1 MTGESDMNNLTFEQM
16 VNTLQQQTC
25 KLKKIVVDDV
35 SLDDKRLSI
44 YGSSIYMYIAMITDI
59 LNVYVDELQKETV
72 GCGDRVKMVDAA
84 TVTAVCLLLL
94 NIKQKMD
101 FDIKPFEELP
111 LNLSEFK
118 AIVEYMLD
126 SIDCCIGRKARQ
138 EQNLKYSKPTVI
150 H

>member
-1 MTGESDMNNLTFEQM
+1 MKNTTFEQL

-35 SLDDKRLSI
+35 SLDNKRLSI

-59 LNVYVDELQKETV
+59 LNVYVDELQKETA
-72 GCGDRVKMVDAA
+72 GCGDSVKMVDAA
-84 TVTAVCLLLL
+84 TVTAVCLLLM

-101 FDIKPFEELP
+101 MDIKSFEELP

-118 AIVEYMLD
+118 STVEYMLD
-126 SIDCCIGRKARQ
+126 SIDGCIGRKAVQ
-138 EQNLKYSKPTVI
+138 ERKLRYSKPTVI

>member
-1 MTGESDMNNLTFEQM
+1 MKNTTFEQL

-35 SLDDKRLSI
+35 SLDNKRLSI

-84 TVTAVCLLLL
+84 TVTAVCLLLM
-94 NIKQKMD
+94 NIKEKMELNV
-101 FDIKPFEELP
+101 KSFEELP
-111 LNLSEFK
+111 LNLPEFEST
-118 AIVEYMLD
+118 VEYMLD
-126 SIDCCIGRKARQ
+126 SIDCCIGRKAKQ
-138 EQNLKYSKPTVI
+138 ESKLRYSKPTVI

>member
-1 MTGESDMNNLTFEQM
+1 MNNLTFEQL
-16 VNTLQQQTC
+16 VNTLKEETC

-35 SLDDKRLSI
+35 SLDNQKLSI

-59 LNVYVDELQKETV
+59 LNIYVDELQKETV
-72 GCGDRVKMVDAA
+72 GCGDSVKMVDAA
-84 TVTAVCLLLL
+84 TVTATCLLLL

-101 FDIKPFEELP
+101 MDIKPFEELP

-118 AIVEYMLD
+118 STIEYMLD
-126 SIDCCIGRKARQ
+126 SIECCIGRKAQQ
-138 EQNLKYSKPTVI
+138 EQSLKYSKPTVI

>member
-1 MTGESDMNNLTFEQM
+1 MKSQTFEQL

-35 SLDDKRLSI
+35 SLDNKRLSI

-59 LNVYVDELQKETV
+59 MNVYVDELQKETI

-101 FDIKPFEELP
+101 MDIKPFEELP

-118 AIVEYMLD
+118 SVVECMLD
-126 SIDCCIGRKARQ
+126 SIDCCIGRKAQQ
-138 EQNLKYSKPTVI
+138 ERTLKFSKPTVI

>member
-1 MTGESDMNNLTFEQM
+1 MNNITFEQL
-16 VNTLQQQTC
+16 VNTLQEQTC
-25 KLKKIVVDDV
+25 KLKKITIEEI
-35 SLDDKRLSI
+35 SLNNHKLSI
-44 YGSSIYMYIAMITDI
+44 HSGSIYMYISMIVNI
-59 LNVYVDELQKETV
+59 LEVYIGRLQEETV

-101 FDIKPFEELP
+101 MDIKPFEELP

-118 AIVEYMLD
+118 AVVEYMLD
-126 SIDCCIGRKARQ
+126 SIECCIGRKAVQ

>member
-1 MTGESDMNNLTFEQM
+1 MKNTTFEQL
-16 VNTLQQQTC
+16 VNTLQEQTC

-35 SLDDKRLSI
+35 ALDNPKLSI

-72 GCGDRVKMVDAA
+72 GCGDSVKMVDAA
-84 TVTAVCLLLL
+84 TVTAVCLLLM
-94 NIKQKMD
+94 NIKEKMELNV
-101 FDIKPFEELP
+101 KPFEELP
-111 LNLSEFK
+111 LNLPEFEST
-118 AIVEYMLD
+118 VEYMLD

-138 EQNLKYSKPTVI
+138 ESKLRYSKPTVI

>member
-1 MTGESDMNNLTFEQM
+1 MKSQTFEQL
-16 VNTLQQQTC
+16 VNTLQKQTC

-35 SLDDKRLSI
+35 SLDNKRLSI

-118 AIVEYMLD
+118 SVVEYMLD
-126 SIDCCIGRKARQ
+126 NIECCIGGKAQQ
-138 EQNLKYSKPTVI
+138 ERTLKFSNPTVI

>member
-1 MTGESDMNNLTFEQM
+1 MKNTTFEQLI
-16 VNTLQQQTC
+16 NTLQEQTC

-35 SLDDKRLSI
+35 ALDNQKLSI

-72 GCGDRVKMVDAA
+72 GCGDSVKMVDAA
-84 TVTAVCLLLL
+84 TVTAVCLLLM

-101 FDIKPFEELP
+101 MDIKPFEELP
-111 LNLSEFK
+111 LNLYNFK
-118 AIVEYMLD
+118 STVEYMLA
-126 SIDCCIGRKARQ
+126 SIDCCIGRKAQQ
-138 EQNLKYSKPTVI
+138 EKTLKYSKPTVI

>member
-1 MTGESDMNNLTFEQM
+1 MKSKTFEQL
-16 VNTLQQQTC
+16 VNTLQKETC

-35 SLDDKRLSI
+35 SLDNKRLSI

-59 LNVYVDELQKETV
+59 LNVYVDELQKETA
-72 GCGDRVKMVDAA
+72 GCGDRIKMVDAA

-101 FDIKPFEELP
+101 MDIKPFEELP

-118 AIVEYMLD
+118 TVVEYMLD
-126 SIDCCIGRKARQ
+126 SIDCCIGRKEQQ
-138 EQNLKYSKPTVI
+138 ESKLKYSKPTVI

>member
-1 MTGESDMNNLTFEQM
+1 MKNTTFEQL

-25 KLKKIVVDDV
+25 NLRAIVLDDV
-35 SLDDKRLSI
+35 SLDNRKLSI
-44 YGSSIYMYIAMITDI
+44 HGSSIYMYIAMIVNI
-59 LNVYVDELQKETV
+59 LEVYVEKLQKETV

-101 FDIKPFEELP
+101 MDIKPFEELP
-111 LNLSEFK
+111 FNLSEFK
-118 AIVEYMLD
+118 STIKYMLD
-126 SIDCCIGRKARQ
+126 SIDCCIGRKAQQ
-138 EQNLKYSKPTVI
+138 EQKLKYSKPTVI

>member
-1 MTGESDMNNLTFEQM
+1 MTGESDMNNLTFEQL

-25 KLKKIVVDDV
+25 KLKKIVVDNV
-35 SLDDKRLSI
+35 SLDNKRLSI

-59 LNVYVDELQKETV
+59 LNVYVDELQKETI

-94 NIKQKMD
+94 NIKQKIDM
-101 FDIKPFEELP
+101 DIKPFEELP

-118 AIVEYMLD
+118 SVVEYMLD

>member
-1 MTGESDMNNLTFEQM
+1 MKNTTFEQL
-16 VNTLQQQTC
+16 VNTLQEQTC

-35 SLDDKRLSI
+35 SLDNKRLSI

-72 GCGDRVKMVDAA
+72 GCGDSVKMVDAA

-101 FDIKPFEELP
+101 MDIKPFEELP

-118 AIVEYMLD
+118 STVEYMLD
-126 SIDCCIGRKARQ
+126 SIDCCIGRKAQQ
-138 EQNLKYSKPTVI
+138 EKTLRYSKPTVI

>member
-1 MTGESDMNNLTFEQM
+1 MNNLTFEQL
-16 VNTLQQQTC
+16 VNTLQEQTC

-35 SLDDKRLSI
+35 SLDNQKLSI

-72 GCGDRVKMVDAA
+72 GCGDSVKMVDAA

-94 NIKQKMD
+94 NIKEKMEVNV
-101 FDIKPFEELP
+101 KPFEELP

-118 AIVEYMLD
+118 STVEYMLD

-138 EQNLKYSKPTVI
+138 EKTLKYSKPTVI